1 MIDIEKELAESLEE
15 LIDGIMDIRGVDIE
29 VYVPNELNWALDVL
43 RRYKESC
50 S

>member
-29 VYVPNELNWALDVL
+29 VYVPKELKRAFDALME
-43 RRYKESC
+43 YGEIC